1 MYVPRPWYIAFPIV
15 FAVLVVLTGGLA
27 LAWHE
32 GSAWLAAA
40 CGGAICG
47 VLLSIAWAIH
57 LFLPKLSAL
66 FLVIAAAPL
75 TAVWLFDR
83 QAGAYGL
90 SVAGGLY
97 LIWFLIYDVAFTGRY
112 NAEAVKELVTLGGDG
127 RAGRVLIVYHS
138 SHGGF
143 QPLIQ
148 RAFAEGLKS
157 QGWQVDMATASKVTP
172 ADLSLYRLLV
182 LGVPS
187 YNWKPAR
194 PILNYLNRLGDLNGK
209 PVALVVSGGGM
220 TERCMRVLRQRL
232 AKAYG
237 RVVQALEV
245 WTSRSMVE
253 PYGLSDPQ
261 EIMRHAGA
269 SLKL

>member
-1 MYVPRPWYIAFPIV
+1 MYVPRQWYIAFPIV
-15 FAVLVVLTGGLA
+15 FAVLVVITIGLV
-27 LAWHE
+27 LGWR
-32 GSAWLAAA
+32 GSNVWLVAA

-47 VLLSIAWAIH
+47 LVVSIAWALH
-57 LFLPKLSAL
+57 LFLPTVSTVL
-66 FLVIAAAPL
+66 LVIGVALITPL
-75 TAVWLFDR
+75 WLFSR
-83 QAGAYGL
+83 EAGAYGL
-90 SVAGGLY
+90 AVACGLF
-97 LIWFLIYDVAFTGRY
+97 LTWFLIYDVAFTGRY

-127 RAGRVLIVYHS
+127 RAGRALIVYHS

-232 AKAYG
+232 AKAHG
-237 RVVQALEV
+237 RVVQALE
-245 WTSRSMVE
+245 RSGHRVQWSS
-253 PYGLSDPQ
+253 LTASA
-261 EIMRHAGA
+261 IRKRSCTMRVP
-269 SLKL
+269 L